1 MRRTNAR
8 REKEKR
14 KRLNARERLNKT
26 GGHSKE
32 REKESPTRIK
42 VVDGQTFRDPQANV
56 CKLRPLRPHWRLPF
70 YRGREKGWKKEMAL
84 VRGEKARGK
93 EKEQETVRSTIV
105 RVSKRNTS
113 RRERTRITI
122 RTKYNKMRKRERE
135 KWKERDERI
144 YRNIEARG
152 RHSNDQLA

>member
-1 MRRTNAR
+1 MWRTNAR

-26 GGHSKE
+26 GEHSKE

-105 RVSKRNTS
+105 RISKRNKHKQK
-113 RRERTRITI
+113 RENKIKMG
-122 RTKYNKMRKRERE
+122 TKYNKKRERE
-135 KWKERDERI
+135 KWKEKNERI